1 MNNHDN
7 LIIKFIYPGKFP
19 RPKYIRHKDKYY
31 NITNYLKN
39 RYKYYDSIKE
49 VLDRIK
55 FHIDNRPICK
65 YCGNPSKYYGGLKYS
80 EYCCLSCKSLN
91 TRDKAKNTSLKRYRV
106 AHYTN
111 REKFKETCIKKYGV
125 DNPNKNIDIKN
136 KSKETCIKRY
146 GVDNYAKTKEC
157 SNKIRQTCI
166 ERYGVDNIFKTK
178 KSKENFRNYK
188 TVEKII
194 CTKKR
199 NNTFNTSKLEEILYQ
214 YIKEKFPSVKRQYKD
229 KEKYPWCCDFYIPE
243 LNLFLELNG
252 TWTHGKHPFDTTSI
266 QDQIILERWK
276 EKSKKHP
283 FYNNAI
289 ETWTKRDVN
298 KRNKAKENNL
308 NYKEVWTLEEGKEF
322 IDKMAAEYDKM
333 SYS

>member
-1 MNNHDN
+1 MNNHDS
-7 LIIKFIYPGKFP
+7 LIIKFIYPGKSP

-91 TRDKAKNTSLKRYRV
+91 TRDKAKNTSLKGYGV

-111 REKFKETCIKKYGV
+111 REKFKETCLKKYGV
-125 DNPNKNIDIKN
+125 TNPQQSDVIREKTKQ
-136 KSKETCIKRY
+136 TCIERY

-157 SNKIRQTCI
+157 SNKIKQTCI

-178 KSKENFRNYK
+178 KSKENFINHK

-199 NNTFNTSKLEEILYQ
+199 NNTFNTSKSEEILYQ
-214 YIKEKFPSVKRQYKD
+214 YIKEKFPSVRRQYKD
-229 KEKYPWCCDFYIPE
+229 ERYPYCCDFYIPE
-243 LNLFLELNG
+243 LDLFLELNG
-252 TWTHGKHPFDTTSI
+252 TWTHGGHAYDKNSI
-266 QDQIILERWK
+266 ADQVKVQRWK
-276 EKSKKHP
+276 FKNTKY
-283 FYNNAI
+283 YNNAI
-289 ETWTKRDVN
+289 NIWTERDVN

-322 IDKMAAEYDKM
+322 IDKLAMEYDKM
-333 SYS
+333 SYN

>member
-1 MNNHDN
+1 MNNHDS

-19 RPKYIRHKDKYY
+19 RPKYISHKDKYY

-39 RYKYYDSIKE
+39 RYKYYDNIKE

-55 FHIDNRPICK
+55 FHINNRPVCK

-91 TRDKAKNTSLKRYRV
+91 TRDKARNTSLKKYGV
-106 AHYTN
+106 THYTN
-111 REKFKETCIKKYGV
+111 REKFKETCLEKYGV
-125 DNPNKNIDIKN
+125 TNPQQSDVIREKTKQ
-136 KSKETCIKRY
+136 TCIERY

-157 SNKIRQTCI
+157 SNKIKQTCI

-178 KSKENFRNYK
+178 KSKENFINHK

-199 NNTFNTSKLEEILYQ
+199 NNTFNTSKSEEILYQ
-214 YIKEKFPSVKRQYKD
+214 YIKEKFILVRRQYKD
-229 KEKYPWCCDFYIPE
+229 ERYPYCCDFYIPE
-243 LNLFLELNG
+243 LDLFIECNFH
-252 TWTHGKHPFDTTSI
+252 WTHGGHAYDKNSI
-266 QDQIILERWK
+266 ADQVKVQRWK
-276 EKSKKHP
+276 FKNTKY
-283 FYNNAI
+283 YNNAI
-289 ETWTKRDVN
+289 NNWTERDVN

-308 NYKEVWTLEEGKEF
+308 SYKEVWTLEEGKEF
-322 IDKMAAEYDKM
+322 IDKLAVEYDKM
-333 SYS
+333 SYN